1 MCIKFL
7 KIAKY
12 PLALVS
18 NMDETPVFF
27 DMVPNKSESVTVRS
41 SGCEKNHVTVVL
53 TIAAC
58 GDIFTTND

>member
-1 MCIKFL
+1 
-7 KIAKY
+7 
-12 PLALVS
+12 
-18 NMDETPVFF
+18 MDETPVFF
-27 DMVPNKSESVTVRS
+27 DMASNKSFAKRGSESVTVRS